1 MPLKDRIFT
10 GQELCVLNIMFI
22 TNNLTNGFSFK
33 KFSKFTSKSKRVKL
47 ANDAPKEEILLK
59 SQVQTKNSPTVAK
72 PRSLLAR
79 SIVKATAVVPPARK
93 FTSPYEDDETIGA
106 ALQLYNKQM
115 ETADGT
121 SGSSNI
127 PQKWE
132 YKGEIKVSFQ
142 LCVLCHDVG
151 KVKSRRD
158 KYYLDVMEVRK
169 YRTVL
174 CKGCLEKILYKTV
187 GNCPHEIQRR
197 LIELE

>member
-1 MPLKDRIFT
+1 MFNSLTTTPFLKKM
-10 GQELCVLNIMFI
+10 V
-22 TNNLTNGFSFK
+22 
-33 KFSKFTSKSKRVKL
+33 SKAKPKSKR
-47 ANDAPKEEILLK
+47 
-59 SQVQTKNSPTVAK
+59 K
-72 PRSLLAR
+72 PRPSVHNGILSACPILPI
-79 SIVKATAVVPPARK
+79 SIDEDCSSTCTHTPVPIHDTNHSACTVYGDNK
-93 FTSPYEDDETIGA
+93 SFNM
-106 ALQLYNKQM
+106 ALQLFNKQM
-115 ETADGT
+115 ETADCT

-197 LIELE
+197 MNELE